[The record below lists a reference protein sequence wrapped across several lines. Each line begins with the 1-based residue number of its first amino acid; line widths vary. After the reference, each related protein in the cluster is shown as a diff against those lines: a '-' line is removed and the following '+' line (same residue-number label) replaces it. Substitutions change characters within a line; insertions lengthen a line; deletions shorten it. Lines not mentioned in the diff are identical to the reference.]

1 MDRDWNREQIESQYP
16 AFIRDSDKLVV
27 LNNNTCNA
35 RKKGKQYNI
44 SFIHRLCTIFFC
56 FVSAACSV

>member
-1 MDRDWNREQIESQYP
+1 MDRDWNREQIEFQYP

-35 RKKGKQYNI
+35 RKKGKQYNKVL
-44 SFIHRLCTIFFC
+44 FIGMYNIFR
-56 FVSAACSV
+56 FVSAACLV